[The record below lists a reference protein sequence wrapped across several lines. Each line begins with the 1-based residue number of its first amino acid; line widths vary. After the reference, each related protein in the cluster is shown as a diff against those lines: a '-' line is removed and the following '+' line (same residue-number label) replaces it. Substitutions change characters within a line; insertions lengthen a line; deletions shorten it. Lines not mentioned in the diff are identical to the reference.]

1 MQRVL
6 PEEEAR
12 LARALAS
19 GDRDLF
25 AAYTA
30 SVQRP
35 LFAYAMRLLRNR
47 HDAEDVAREALV
59 RLFEQALSGK
69 LRPDP
74 RAIRALL
81 FAIAHNLAVDENRRN
96 NRLHHESVPESLSMS
111 GSGTNLLREELE
123 RAMSTLPAQ
132 HREALLLREY
142 GGLSYAEIAEAMG
155 ISEGVVK
162 VSIYRARHKLATLL
176 DRDGQYTG
184 GATGTGDPP
193 R

>member
-12 LARALAS
+12 LARALAD

-35 LFAYAMRLLRNR
+35 LFAYAMRLVRNR
-47 HDAEDVAREALV
+47 HDAEDIAQEALV
-59 RLFEQALSGK
+59 RLFEQALAGK
-69 LRPDP
+69 LRPEP
-74 RAIRALL
+74 REIRALL
-81 FAIAHNLAVDENRRN
+81 FTIAHHLAVDEGRRN
-96 NRLHHESVPESLSMS
+96 SRAHHGVVPESTAMS
-111 GSGTNLLREELE
+111 GSGTNLLRDELE
-123 RAMSTLPAQ
+123 RAMAKLPAQ

-155 ISEGVVK
+155 IAVGVVK
-162 VSIYRARHKLATLL
+162 VSIYRARHKLATML
-176 DRDGQYTG
+176 DRDGQFTG
-184 GATGTGDPP
+184 GSSGTESPP
-193 R
+193 

>member
-12 LARALAS
+12 LARALAN

-35 LFAYAMRLLRNR
+35 LFAYAMRLVRNR
-47 HDAEDVAREALV
+47 HDAEDIAQEALA
-59 RLFEQALSGK
+59 RLYETALSGK
-69 LRPDP
+69 LRPEP
-74 RAIRALL
+74 REIRALL
-81 FAIAHNLAVDENRRN
+81 FTIAHNLSVDATRRN
-96 NRLHHESVPESLSMS
+96 NRTHHESVPESLSMS

-123 RAMSTLPAQ
+123 RAMAQLPAQ

-142 GGLSYAEIAEAMG
+142 GGLSYAEIAETMG
-155 ISEGVVK
+155 IAVGVVK
-162 VSIYRARHKLATLL
+162 VSIFRARHKLATML
-176 DRDGQYTG
+176 DRDGQF
-184 GATGTGDPP
+184 TGDPSGTGLES
-193 R
+193 

>member
-35 LFAYAMRLLRNR
+35 LFAYAMRLVRNR
-47 HDAEDVAREALV
+47 HDAEDIAQEALV
-59 RLFEQALSGK
+59 RLFEKALAGN
-69 LRPDP
+69 LQPEP
-74 RAIRALL
+74 RAIRALV
-81 FAIAHNLAVDENRRN
+81 FTIAHNLAIDTLRRDG
-96 NRLHHESVPESLSMS
+96 RAHHSAVPESSSMS

-123 RAMSTLPAQ
+123 RAMAKLPAQ

-155 ISEGVVK
+155 ISVGVVK
-162 VSIYRARHKLATLL
+162 VSIYRARHKLATML
-176 DRDGQYTG
+176 DRDGQFTG
-184 GATGTGDPP
+184 GKPGAESAP
-193 R
+193 

>member
-12 LARALAS
+12 LARALAN

-35 LFAYAMRLLRNR
+35 LFAYAMRLVRNR
-47 HDAEDVAREALV
+47 HDAEDIAQEALV
-59 RLFEQALSGK
+59 RLFEQALEGK
-69 LRPDP
+69 LRPEP
-74 RAIRALL
+74 KAIRALL
-81 FAIAHNLAVDENRRN
+81 FTIAHHLCVDESRRN
-96 NRLHHESVPESLSMS
+96 NRVHHEPVPETMSMP

-123 RAMSTLPAQ
+123 RAVAALPAQ

-155 ISEGVVK
+155 ISLGVVK

-176 DRDGQYTG
+176 DRDGQFTG
-184 GATGTGDPP
+184 GASREESGP
-193 R
+193 